1 MKKLKIG
8 IIVDDMTVPKYYLD
22 FINQI
27 RAEHSFFAEPVIIN
41 QKIDAQ
47 KNDNTQ
53 PFTKLAKKIY
63 KDGFTSLI
71 RSLFSRIIFFLESR
85 ALSKQEIYENFDVKT
100 YIDNELKVL
109 DVCPEISPSGFV
121 FRYNQESICLILDLD
136 LDLMLRFGSGIL
148 RGDILNICKFGVISL
163 HHGDNREFRGTPA
176 GFWEVFYAAPS
187 SGFIIQQ
194 LTEELDAGKVLYR
207 GNIMTASYWLKNSA
221 NIQIKS
227 MFFLDKLLKS
237 ISVNESLPPDESSVI
252 ISTKLFRYP
261 SLGILI
267 KYFIQVH
274 GPAFLSS
281 LKGFFFKLKKRR
293 WHVAFIKTDNLEL
306 DFTKVHSIPNPQD
319 GFLADPFVIE
329 HADQSYCFVEEF
341 SYKENKGKISTYL
354 LLEDSA
360 QPLGTALEETF
371 HLSFPYLIK
380 HNQDLFMI
388 PESASNKDIRLYKN
402 ISFPNEWVLEKI
414 LIKNV
419 DAADTVV
426 FYQDNMWFMLTN
438 ICSSNVSDHQSEL
451 HLFSSKEL
459 VSENW
464 SPAARNP
471 IIFDSLK
478 ARNGGCFAYNGK
490 QYRVNQVHDKSH
502 YGKALQINEIS
513 KITPSN
519 MIEKNILSME
529 PDFFKNIN
537 STHHYDKGKYFSVFD
552 YARDELI

>member
-1 MKKLKIG
+1 MQRLKIG
-8 IIVDDMTVPKYYLD
+8 IIVDDMAVPKYYLD

-27 RAEHSFFAEPVIIN
+27 SGDHLHFFDPVIIN
-41 QKIDAQ
+41 QNINIAE
-47 KNDNTQ
+47 NNRIGL
-53 PFTKLAKKIY
+53 FSKLIKKIY
-63 KDGFTSLI
+63 KDGLASL
-71 RSLFSRIIFFLESR
+71 LHTLVSRIVVFIESK
-85 ALSKQEIYENFDVKT
+85 ALSKQETYKNFNLNTTIENKFR
-100 YIDNELKVL
+100 VL
-109 DVCPEISPSGFV
+109 EVDPEISSSGFV
-121 FRYNQESICLILDLD
+121 YRYNQASINSIIDLR

-176 GFWEVFYAAPS
+176 GFWEVFYSAPS

-207 GNIMTASYWLKNSA
+207 GNIMTASYWLKNST

-227 MFFLDKLLKS
+227 MFFLNKLLKN
-237 ISVNESLPPDESSVI
+237 ISLNESLPPGESSAI
-252 ISTKLFRYP
+252 ISSKLFRYP

-274 GPAFLSS
+274 VPAFLTS
-281 LKGFFFKLKKRR
+281 LRGFFFKLKKRR

-329 HADQSYCFVEEF
+329 YADQSYCFVEEF
-341 SYKENKGKISTYL
+341 SYKQNKGKISTYL
-354 LLEDSA
+354 LSEDSA

-371 HLSFPYLIK
+371 HLSFPYLIE

-388 PESASNKDIRLYKN
+388 PESASNNDIRLYKN

-459 VSENW
+459 VSDNW
-464 SPAARNP
+464 SPAPSNP
-471 IIFDSLK
+471 ITFDSLK

-513 KITPSN
+513 KITPSS
-519 MIEKNILSME
+519 MVEKNILSME
-529 PDFFKNIN
+529 PNFFKNIN
-537 STHHYDKGKYFSVFD
+537 STHHYDKSKYFVVFD

>member
-8 IIVDDMTVPKYYLD
+8 IIVDGMTVPKYYLD

-27 RAEHSFFAEPVIIN
+27 CEEKSFFVEPVIIN
-41 QKIDAQ
+41 QKI
-47 KNDNTQ
+47 NSPNNHNTQ
-53 PFTKLAKKIY
+53 PFTKLVQKIY
-63 KDGFTSLI
+63 KNGLASVI
-71 RSLFSRIIFFLESR
+71 RSLLSRIIFFLETK
-85 ALSKQEIYENFDVKT
+85 ALLKQEIYESFDVKT
-100 YIDNELKVL
+100 SIDNELRVL
-109 DVCPEISPSGFV
+109 EICPEISPSGFV
-121 FRYNQESICLILDLD
+121 YRYNQESIRLILDLD

-176 GFWEVFYAAPS
+176 GFWEVFYSAPS

-227 MFFLDKLLKS
+227 MFFLNKLLKN
-237 ISVNESLPPDESSVI
+237 ISLNESLPPGESSAI
-252 ISTKLFRYP
+252 ISSKLFRYP

-274 GPAFLSS
+274 VPAFLTS
-281 LKGFFFKLKKRR
+281 LRGFFFKLKKRR

-329 HADQSYCFVEEF
+329 YADQSYCFVEEF
-341 SYKENKGKISTYL
+341 SYKQNKGKISTYL
-354 LLEDSA
+354 LSEDSA

-371 HLSFPYLIK
+371 HLSFPYLIE

-388 PESASNKDIRLYKN
+388 PESASNNDIRLYKN

-459 VSENW
+459 VSDNW
-464 SPAARNP
+464 SPAPSNP
-471 IIFDSLK
+471 ITFDSLK

-513 KITPSN
+513 KITPSS
-519 MIEKNILSME
+519 MVEKNILSME
-529 PDFFKNIN
+529 PNFFKNIN
-537 STHHYDKGKYFSVFD
+537 STHHYDKSKYFVVFD